1 MNDCI
6 ARYPALK
13 LFSLPSFT
21 PAGRRIEL
29 GVTGEA
35 TVAREA
41 LDFLK
46 AGVAA
51 LGFEWEPRKQG

>member
-1 MNDCI
+1 MNACI

-29 GVTGEA
+29 GIKGEA
-35 TVAREA
+35 TLAAEA
-41 LDFLK
+41 LEFLK
-46 AGVAA
+46 RGVGA
-51 LGFEWEPRKQG
+51 LGFSWEPRK